1 MKKQGLSNPKKGQ
14 FVFDEYSNTKK
25 KIQEVPKN
33 GNDLYFIGKDHEPVR
48 RNEFVFPVPKQGLNN
63 PALIA
68 AAATPAGQQAITKTI
83 DTANNAVSGTLSIVK
98 NVLGIG
104 VFLGV
109 GYFAYTKIFNGFT
122 AVSEDPQYTPSNVST
137 GVAKA
142 KAEAIYTAMYG
153 AGNGFN
159 MVKSILQYV
168 NGERINHNGFI
179 RVYNAFGK
187 RDGVLPF
194 SKNMTLTEWFIDQ
207 FSQSELL
214 ELRLIIKDFF

>member
-1 MKKQGLSNPKKGQ
+1 MKK
-14 FVFDEYSNTKK
+14 
-25 KIQEVPKN
+25 
-33 GNDLYFIGKDHEPVR
+33 
-48 RNEFVFPVPKQGLNN
+48 GLNN
-63 PALIA
+63 PAVIAA
-68 AAATPAGQQAITKTI
+68 AAATPAGQKAITKTI
-83 DTANNAVSGTLSIVK
+83 DTANTAVSGSLSIVK
-98 NVLGIG
+98 GVLGIAFFG
-104 VFLGV
+104 GV

-122 AVSEDPQYTPSNVST
+122 AISEDSQYTPSNVST

-142 KAEAIYTAMYG
+142 KAEAIYNAMYG

-187 RDGVLPF
+187 RNGQIPF
-194 SKNMTLTEWFIDQ
+194 STKMTLTEWFIDQ
-207 FSQSELL
+207 FSASELL

>member
-1 MKKQGLSNPKKGQ
+1 MK
-14 FVFDEYSNTKK
+14 D
-25 KIQEVPKN
+25 
-33 GNDLYFIGKDHEPVR
+33 
-48 RNEFVFPVPKQGLNN
+48 GLNN
-63 PALIA
+63 PAVIA
-68 AAATPAGQQAITKTI
+68 AAATPAGQKAIEKGI

-98 NVLGIG
+98 GVLGIAFFG
-104 VFLGV
+104 GV
-109 GYFAYTKIFNGFT
+109 GYFAYTKIFNGFR

-142 KAEAIYTAMYG
+142 KAEAIYKAMYG

-179 RVYNAFGK
+179 RVFNAFGK
-187 RDGVLPF
+187 RNGQIPF
-194 SKNMTLTEWFIDQ
+194 SKEMTLTEWFIDQ
-207 FSQSELL
+207 FDESELL

>member
-1 MKKQGLSNPKKGQ
+1 MK
-14 FVFDEYSNTKK
+14 
-25 KIQEVPKN
+25 
-33 GNDLYFIGKDHEPVR
+33 R
-48 RNEFVFPVPKQGLNN
+48 GLNN
-63 PALIA
+63 PAVIA
-68 AAATPAGQQAITKTI
+68 AAAASPAGQKAIEKGI
-83 DTANNAVSGTLSIVK
+83 ETANNAVSGSLSIVK
-98 NVLGIG
+98 GVLGIAFFG
-104 VFLGV
+104 GV

-122 AVSEDPQYTPSNVST
+122 PEREDNRYTPSNVST

-142 KAEAIYTAMYG
+142 KAEAIYQAMYG

-187 RDGVLPF
+187 RNGQIPF
-194 SKNMTLTEWFIDQ
+194 SKEMTMTEWFIDQ
-207 FSQSELL
+207 YSASELL